1 MWFKERVNA
10 QHFVYAM
17 LEKWKKIV
25 VFGAILT
32 DLVFGIPLGPIL
44 GIVLFNVLLSDMPI
58 LEGVD
63 VTGYGN
69 NNNQLPSLAL
79 VRTFK
84 I

>member
-10 QHFVYAM
+10 QHFLYAM

-25 VFGAILT
+25 VFEAILT

-63 VTGYGN
+63 VTGYGDN
-69 NNNQLPSLAL
+69 NNPLPSLAL

>member
-10 QHFVYAM
+10 QHFLYAM
-17 LEKWKKIV
+17 LEKWKIV

-32 DLVFGIPLGPIL
+32 DLVFGILLGPIL
-44 GIVLFNVLLSDMPI
+44 GIVLFNVLLSDMLI

-63 VTGYGN
+63 VTGYGD
-69 NNNQLPSLAL
+69 NNNQLPFLAL